1 MKTKLEHYYIVKKFM
16 EHETFKPVLLDCFEN
31 QSNEFANVREGYY
44 TDNIHKLDWGQKENW
59 NREWV
64 QLLKPIL
71 TNRLNEIFNELGF
84 QYITLDA
91 LWFQQYQQYGTHGW
105 HIHSSNFTGVYYVEL
120 NSNSPKTELLDPI
133 TQTKIITPQV
143 SEGDL
148 LVFPSSIIHRAPKI
162 KHDSRKTIISF
173 NITLGL
179 ISNDVLEKIK

>member
-1 MKTKLEHYYIVKKFM
+1 MKTKLEYYYVVEKFV
-16 EHETFKPVLLDCFEN
+16 EHKIFKSVLLNCFEK
-31 QSNEFANVREGYY
+31 QSNEFVRKEEEYY
-44 TDNIHKLDWGQKENW
+44 TDNIHKLDWEQRENW

-71 TNRLNEIFNELGF
+71 MNRLSEIFYKLGF
-84 QYITLDA
+84 QSITLDA
-91 LWFQQYQQYGTHGW
+91 LWFQQYNQHGTHGW

-120 NSNSPKTELLDPI
+120 NSNSPKTELLNPI
-133 TQTKIITPQV
+133 TQTHIITPEV

-148 LVFPSSIIHRAPKI
+148 LLFPSSIIHRAPKV
-162 KHDSRKTIISF
+162 KHESRKTIISF